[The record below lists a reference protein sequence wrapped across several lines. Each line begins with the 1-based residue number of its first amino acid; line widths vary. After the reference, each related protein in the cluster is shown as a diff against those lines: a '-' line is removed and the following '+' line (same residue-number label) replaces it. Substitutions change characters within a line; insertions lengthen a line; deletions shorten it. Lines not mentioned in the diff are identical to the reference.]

1 MTGLRRGLGV
11 NLLSDS
17 CTQNSFEIS
26 SGVRPL
32 EGAASQ
38 PAALGAVVARDDW
51 RPLRLDEAAVLFPAE
66 PVSLASAV
74 SVTDFG
80 EDLVTEAHER
90 ILPGIDGGTDTDHDQ
105 QAALRG
111 FQEKILGLLYER
123 QGLVPESLGAV
134 DVVVHRPD
142 QLSTAFNEGLNGFM
156 GLHIDSHQ
164 RLPFGSRDGAMT
176 LCSINV
182 GFTDRFLNFVNL
194 PVRSLLELLDAEGEP
209 PPESSVGLKDTFF
222 RHFPDYPILR
232 VRLAPGQAYLCNT
245 QNTIHDGATND
256 RGLPDVSLLT
266 INGLPDSVPRRAVA
280 FA

>member
-1 MTGLRRGLGV
+1 MTGLRRGFGV
-11 NLLSDS
+11 NLLADS
-17 CTQNSFEIS
+17 CTQDRVEIS

-32 EGAASQ
+32 DGAASQ
-38 PAALGAVVARDDW
+38 PAAPGAVVARDDW
-51 RPLRLDEAAVLFPAE
+51 RPLRPDEAAVLFPGE
-66 PVSLASAV
+66 PVSLASSV

-80 EDLVTEAHER
+80 EDMVKEAHER
-90 ILPGIDGGTDTDHDQ
+90 LLPGVGAGTDTGHDQ
-105 QAALRG
+105 QAALRD

-142 QLSTAFNEGLNGFM
+142 QLSTGFNEGLNGYM

-164 RLPFGSRDGAMT
+164 RLPFAQCAGAMT
-176 LCSINV
+176 LCSVNV
-182 GFTDRFLNFVNL
+182 GFTDRYLNFVNL
-194 PVRSLLELLDAEGEP
+194 PVRNLLAMLAERGEP
-209 PPESSVGLKDTFF
+209 VPESSIALKDTFF
-222 RHFPDYPILR
+222 RLFPEYPVLR

-256 RGLPDVSLLT
+256 QGLPDVSLLT

-280 FA
+280 LA